1 MILLTVV
8 ICVATFA
15 AVIILLRRDVV
26 SLGLPI
32 AYLGSLLLI
41 HVPGALA
48 HLLDRNNVM
57 VERRIFTQVG
67 MVLTAIAS
75 VCFLIGVVLA
85 GLHKTEV
92 VPKPANRTT
101 FARFCL
107 FGGAAATIVR
117 FFYAIPSVVAIIDRG
132 GVIWM
137 LAVMVGL
144 RSAVTRRS
152 RIGFW
157 KWIAVLLIYPALMLI
172 LGGFLSYGVAAM
184 MIVLSAVVVVARSG
198 SRVLIGCVVAS
209 IAGISIF
216 LSYFENRT
224 EIRGAVWGG
233 APMEQRVDVSLG
245 AARQITLF
253 NPANESHLL
262 ALDARLNQ
270 NYFAGLAAARIA
282 NGDSH
287 YLYGRTIWD
296 GFLAIIPRVFWPDK
310 PIVAGSGSIVADA
323 TGLQLSTS
331 TSFGVGNVM
340 EFDINFG
347 IPGVIAGFLLL
358 GFVLR
363 KLDRNAAGSY
373 DEGDLGST
381 LLYFLPAV
389 AMIQPNGSM
398 VEVIGGAAAAL
409 MAAYAWR
416 WAWIRW
422 PKPIAFASLPTA
434 RVTRSAR

>member
-1 MILLTVV
+1 
-8 ICVATFA
+8 
-15 AVIILLRRDVV
+15 
-26 SLGLPI
+26 
-32 AYLGSLLLI
+32 LLLI

-48 HLLDRNNVM
+48 HILDRSDVLAAGRM
-57 VERRIFTQVG
+57 ATQVG
-67 MVLTAIAS
+67 ITLTAIGS
-75 VCFLIGVVLA
+75 VCFLAGVFFA
-85 GLHKTEV
+85 GTRARLV
-92 VPKPANRTT
+92 IPRPANRTT

-107 FGGAAATIVR
+107 AGGAAATLVR
-117 FFYAIPSVVAIIDRG
+117 FFYAVPSVVAIIDRG
-132 GVIWM
+132 GLIWM
-137 LAVMVGL
+137 LAIMVGL
-144 RSAVTRRS
+144 KSAVTRSS
-152 RIGFW
+152 RVAMW
-157 KWIAVLLIYPALMLI
+157 RWLAALMIYPLLMLV
-172 LGGFLSYGVAAM
+172 LGGFMSYGVAAM
-184 MIVLSAVVVVARSG
+184 IIVLSAVVVVARSG
-198 SRVLIGCVVAS
+198 RRVIVGCIVAS
-209 IAGISIF
+209 VVGISVF
-216 LSYFENRT
+216 LSYFQNRT

-233 APMEQRVDVSLG
+233 APVERRIDISV
-245 AARQITLF
+245 AAFKGITLF

-270 NYFAGLAAARIA
+270 NYFAGLAAMRIA

-331 TSFGVGNVM
+331 TSFGVGSVM

-347 IPGVIAGFLLL
+347 IPGVIIGFLLL

-363 KLDRNAAGSY
+363 KLDLKGARSY
-373 DEGDLGST
+373 EEGELGST
-381 LLYFLPAV
+381 LVYFLPAV

-416 WAWIRW
+416 WAWMRW
-422 PKPIAFASLPTA
+422 PKPTVFASLPTA
-434 RVTRSAR
+434 RATRSVH